1 MNRLHDH
8 DGDIGLLQNVV
19 KLLCAGAVPVVI
31 VKLHL
36 DEIPRI
42 GVDELAQRL
51 RTSVEGKAEIADL
64 SLLFERVK
72 ILDCAACEDI
82 IDKGIL
88 NAVEQIEV
96 DAIHFQPS
104 ELLCKLLAIVR
115 IGLEIELIGNIKAV
129 ARIFGQRGTEELFG
143 SSAVIDVGGV
153 VVVYAA
159 FHGRVYDCL
168 RLFVINIG
176 AAAAGG
182 QTHGAHSQPRK
193 RDLVFEIF
201 VLHANTPFI

>member
-1 MNRLHDH
+1 MIHSTQVCIPLKPLFSRHK
-8 DGDIGLLQNVV
+8 G
-19 KLLCAGAVPVVI
+19 AGVQFT
-31 VKLHL
+31 
-36 DEIPRI
+36 D
-42 GVDELAQRL
+42 
-51 RTSVEGKAEIADL
+51 
-64 SLLFERVK
+64 
-72 ILDCAACEDI
+72 
-82 IDKGIL
+82 
-88 NAVEQIEV
+88 
-96 DAIHFQPS
+96 
-104 ELLCKLLAIVR
+104 
-115 IGLEIELIGNIKAV
+115 ELIGNIKAV